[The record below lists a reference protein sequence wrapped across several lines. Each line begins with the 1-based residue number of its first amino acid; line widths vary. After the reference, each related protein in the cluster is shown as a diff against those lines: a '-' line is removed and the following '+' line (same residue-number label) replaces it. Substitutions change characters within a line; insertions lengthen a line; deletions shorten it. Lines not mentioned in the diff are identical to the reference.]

1 MNRTTEELLFAVQR
15 LTGLC
20 LSVYDREFHARFSC
34 GYLPPEHFCSVLHR
48 SADALSCCIESDVAA
63 RRACLES
70 GELYAYRCPF
80 GLFEAIVPIYVC
92 GELNG
97 FLMAGKS
104 LPRDGA
110 ARTLALAEPYLEDAE
125 HRSLLAQALGSLSE
139 HSEPEYEDIC
149 RVLRLLGEHIAA
161 EGGLP
166 YESQSVAAAVRRT
179 LLRNYGMPITLSEL
193 AMSFHCST
201 VSLSKWYYREYEKTI
216 MDDLNDIRM
225 EQAKRMLRDSDASV
239 ASIASACGFSDSGY
253 FSKRFRKSTGKSP
266 TEWRDGE
273 ESSSSSL

>member
-1 MNRTTEELLFAVQR
+1 MNRNTEELLFAVQR
-15 LTGLC
+15 LTGLR

-48 SADALSCCIESDVAA
+48 SADALSCCIESDLSA
-63 RRACLES
+63 RHACLES
-70 GELYAYRCPF
+70 GTLYAYRCPF

-104 LPRDGA
+104 LPKEGA
-110 ARTLALAEPYLEDAE
+110 VRALSLAEPYLEGTE
-125 HRSLLAQALGSLSE
+125 HLALLKQAIETLPG
-139 HSEPEYEDIC
+139 HSESEYEDLC
-149 RVLRLLGEHIAA
+149 RILRLLGEHIAA

-166 YESQSVAAAVRRT
+166 YESQNVATAVRRT

-253 FSKRFRKSTGKSP
+253 FSKRFRKSTGRSP

-273 ESSSSSL
+273 RSPSSSL